1 MSALSRA
8 SNRGALLYSQPMYPS
23 YITEAALDNL
33 IQHALHE
40 DVGSGDVTTLAT
52 IPEET
57 QAEAHF
63 LAKADGILAGCMVTE
78 RVFTHID
85 AAVEVIWTLQ
95 DGAPLTSGTIFGTVR
110 GAARSLL
117 VGERLA
123 LNLMQRMSGIAT
135 ATRQMVDAA
144 RPHRARILDTRK
156 TAPGLRFLDKWAV
169 KVGDGE
175 NHRIGLYDRIL
186 IKDNHITACG
196 GIVPAIQ
203 AAQAYRAAHDP
214 SLEIEVETRT
224 LAEVEDVLATGGV
237 EYLLLDNMVR
247 LREDGIV
254 DTSRL
259 AEAVALVDGR
269 IATEASGNVTLATVP
284 AIASTGVDYIS
295 SGALTHSVTALDIS
309 LKIALQA

>member
-1 MSALSRA
+1 
-8 SNRGALLYSQPMYPS
+8 MYPS
-23 YITEAALDNL
+23 YLTEAALDDL
-33 IQHALHE
+33 IQHALRE
-40 DVGSGDVTTLAT
+40 DVGPGDVTTLAT
-52 IPEET
+52 IPTEI

-63 LAKADGILAGCMVTE
+63 LAKADGVLAGCIAAE
-78 RVFTHID
+78 RVFAQVD
-85 AAVEVIWTLQ
+85 PEVEVTWSLH
-95 DGAPLTSGTIFGTVR
+95 DGASLRAGIVFGAVR

-135 ATRQMVDAA
+135 ATHQMVDAA

-156 TAPGLRFLDKWAV
+156 TAPGLRLLDKWAV
-169 KVGDGE
+169 KIGGGE

-186 IKDNHITACG
+186 IKDNHIAARG

-203 AAQAYRAAHDP
+203 AAHAYRAAHDP

-224 LAEVEDVLATGGV
+224 LAEVEAVLATGDV
-237 EYLLLDNMVR
+237 EYLLLDNMVH
-247 LREDGIV
+247 LREDGAV

-259 AEAVALVDGR
+259 AEAVALVAGR

-284 AIASTGVDYIS
+284 AIAATGVDYIS
-295 SGALTHSVTALDIS
+295 SGALTHSVAALDIS
-309 LKIALQA
+309 LKVNLVT